1 MASLN
6 YTRRLSNLQAR
17 KYDSEL
23 NESQISK
30 SFSTREIPENIKYL
44 IESTRKIDSKYNAKT
59 IEAANRVQKHLESGL
74 NLHFSRA
81 YRTQGSVITSTNIKV
96 HSDFDLLTIVD
107 RYHYTAP
114 NVPVISPYTASEPR
128 DDIKELRT
136 QSVRILKGIYD
147 EVDDSGEKCVSIY
160 NKSLG
165 RKVDVVFGFWY
176 NTDDYEK
183 TMSEYYRGIKFSPTG
198 SADFPFAHLHNV
210 NHKGDTTVDGS
221 RKAIRLLKNLR
232 ADSENSIEL
241 LKGFHFTSVVHSI
254 ENALLKHPNSSDLS
268 IAKTTSDELRN
279 LIDNSSY
286 RKGVKSPNGTETP
299 FFREEFVKELSLIK
313 EDLDEL
319 IYDCSREIGSSAIQ
333 KALLTY

>member
-1 MASLN
+1 MASIN
-6 YTRRLSNLQAR
+6 YSQRLTNLQAR
-17 KYDSEL
+17 KYDTEL
-23 NESQISK
+23 KESQISK

-59 IEAANRVQKHLESGL
+59 IEAANRVQKHLEYGL

-81 YRTQGSVITSTNIKV
+81 YRTQGSVITATNIKV
-96 HSDFDLLTIVD
+96 HSDFDLLAIVD
-107 RYHYTAP
+107 RYHFNAP
-114 NVPVISPYTASEPR
+114 NIPVTSPYTASEPR
-128 DDIKELRT
+128 DDIKELRS
-136 QSVRILKGIYD
+136 QSVKILKGIYE

-183 TMSEYYRGIKFSPTG
+183 TKSEYYRGIKFSPTG
-198 SADFPFAHLHNV
+198 NPDFPFAHLHNV
-210 NHKGDTTVDGS
+210 NYKGDTTVDGS

-232 ADSENSIEL
+232 ADSENNIEL
-241 LKGFHFTSVVHSI
+241 LKGFHFTSVIHSI
-254 ENALLKHPNSSDLS
+254 ENALLKHPNASDLG
-268 IAKTTSDELRN
+268 IAKTSSDELRN

-286 RKGVKSPNGTETP
+286 RKSVKSPNGTETP
-299 FFREEFVKELSLIK
+299 FFRDEFVNELSLIK

-319 IYDCSREIGSSAIQ
+319 IYDCSKEIQSSAIQ